1 MLEINSTSLWS
12 SITNLVFSMY
22 TCFFPLIK
30 INHPWVLISIFVVVK
45 SRELEPSLKFHIAK
59 KKIPYINNAGER
71 YWLCLIII
79 ITSINNNVE
88 LLQMRFSLHG
98 LAKLENGSPV
108 ESSLF
113 YMNYCINKKKV
124 MENSLKCHWTLKNV
138 QTFRA
143 KHGFVDFC
151 PLQCP
156 KTVMAVK
163 NKINK

>member
-22 TCFFPLIK
+22 TCFLPLIK

-98 LAKLENGSPV
+98 LAKLEKGSPV

-113 YMNYCINKKKV
+113 YTWMIV
-124 MENSLKCHWTLKNV
+124 S
-138 QTFRA
+138 
-143 KHGFVDFC
+143 
-151 PLQCP
+151 
-156 KTVMAVK
+156 TVWHSMVLLIFAHFNAQK
-163 NKINK
+163 LLWQSRIK